1 MIKKKETKQPEV
13 IEGEVIPA
21 NTTPTQLKLVTAM
34 DCKREIARVYRDS
47 RQGRIDIQDG
57 TRLVYM
63 LAQIGKLIEV
73 SEFEKRIELLEQAQ
87 RNEST

>member
-1 MIKKKETKQPEV
+1 MTKKKETKKAEV

-21 NTTPTQLKLVTAM
+21 EPTAKQIKLVTVM
-34 DCKREIARVYRDS
+34 DCKREMARVYRDS

-73 SEFEKRIELLEQAQ
+73 SEFEKRIEALEKAQ
-87 RNEST
+87 HEST